1 MSLPPPADGT
11 APSIRV
17 PGRMSFWT
25 ALATAVAGLVVTAGL
40 VFVLLWPSMDSTLR
54 AETADGSRAFAIAAE
69 PSSAE
74 APITVRPGTGWL
86 VQPVGDGIRVQS
98 PDRLLVVDLSVRSL
112 PDAWAELAE
121 AAGSAAVLFEM
132 LASGLE
138 LRHFTL
144 GETLF
149 GLVSL
154 VDAEA
159 QAVRI
164 DARTEPPAE
173 LADYRPA
180 LAELIGSIEIG
191 GAG

>member
-1 MSLPPPADGT
+1 MSLPPPADGI

-98 PDRLLVVDLSVRSL
+98 PDRLLVVELSVHPLS
-112 PDAWAELAE
+112 DARAELAE

-149 GLVSL
+149 GLVG
-154 VDAEA
+154 AEA
-159 QAVRI
+159 EAVRI

-180 LAELIGSIEIG
+180 LEELIGSIEIG